1 MNVLI
6 LTPDAVGSTL
16 LQRLITIY
24 MQFHEF
30 DRPVINLHE
39 LTNGIETYYS
49 PEFQREIVSKR
60 PVKAWGYY
68 QTLEEIVAILGR
80 VDHYKTSRLAHY
92 HLKNRQ
98 DPVAQ
103 QIPFYRYLDDNFFV
117 IACRR
122 RNIFEHAIS
131 MIISKITKRL
141 NVFDHREKIDT
152 FSHIY
157 RNKVEIDTQVFAQ
170 QLDAYRDYLAWSEQ
184 YFNISSFFVYEEH
197 LPEIEK
203 FILNLPIFST
213 KSQTITWKEKFGM
226 EFNDWNRCHHMASDI
241 GYIALTQAQALT
253 ELTDPTAD
261 AAQLMLEYQAIALP
275 EWPAVHTVDDYQ
287 QLPIKI
293 KNDFLQKRMP
303 PLQALMSPSRQQLY
317 QQHQA
322 QFRAANQTIDR
333 MRELDIIVTP
343 PPIKKQ
349 SLAEKLFVT
358 KNWAQCLE
366 IYNAWLE
373 TNPGIG
379 ETLDA
384 HTLREQIQQEQ
395 QFWYGDVNGSWV
407 QDDPLAVEQLV
418 YQNDARL

>member
-1 MNVLI
+1 
-6 LTPDAVGSTL
+6 
-16 LQRLITIY
+16 
-24 MQFHEF
+24 
-30 DRPVINLHE
+30 
-39 LTNGIETYYS
+39 
-49 PEFQREIVSKR
+49 
-60 PVKAWGYY
+60 
-68 QTLEEIVAILGR
+68 
-80 VDHYKTSRLAHY
+80 
-92 HLKNRQ
+92 
-98 DPVAQ
+98 
-103 QIPFYRYLDDNFFV
+103 
-117 IACRR
+117 
-122 RNIFEHAIS
+122 
-131 MIISKITKRL
+131 
-141 NVFDHREKIDT
+141 
-152 FSHIY
+152 
-157 RNKVEIDTQVFAQ
+157 
-170 QLDAYRDYLAWSEQ
+170 
-184 YFNISSFFVYEEH
+184 
-197 LPEIEK
+197 
-203 FILNLPIFST
+203 
-213 KSQTITWKEKFGM
+213 M

-395 QFWYGDVNGSWV
+395 QFWYGDVSGSWV